1 MHVRQIKTSSL
12 GEAVIAGLEQS
23 GKKKKKLPLIVET
36 EVFTFRRPASTQY
49 VLFTVSWFFLLLL
62 CFFPF
67 CGGSGGGMAC
77 ATAWVEYGEQ
87 HEGVASLLALSRVPS
102 NPTQVVKA

>member
-1 MHVRQIKTSSL
+1 
-12 GEAVIAGLEQS
+12 
-23 GKKKKKLPLIVET
+23 
-36 EVFTFRRPASTQY
+36 
-49 VLFTVSWFFLLLL
+49 
-62 CFFPF
+62 
-67 CGGSGGGMAC
+67 MAC